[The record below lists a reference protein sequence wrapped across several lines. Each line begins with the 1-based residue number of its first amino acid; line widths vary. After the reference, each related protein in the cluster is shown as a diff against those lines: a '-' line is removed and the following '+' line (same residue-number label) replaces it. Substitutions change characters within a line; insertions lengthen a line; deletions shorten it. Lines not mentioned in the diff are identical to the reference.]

1 MELTRQKELIT
12 RYITEVW
19 DEGNTNNLSM
29 YLHPNFKDF
38 SLPEEL
44 SPDANG
50 LKEWVDLTH
59 QSLQPQTIIE
69 EHLAEP
75 DRCIIRISMHLKHVG
90 LWRGIPATGITAT
103 THGYRSFLLK
113 DGLILEHRALID
125 GNTLERQLSSTT
137 ITGCKAKPA
146 GN

>member
-1 MELTRQKELIT
+1 MELTTQKKLIA
-12 RYITEVW
+12 RFIAEVW
-19 DEGNTNNLSM
+19 NEGNTSNLSIF
-29 YLHPNFKDF
+29 LHPDFKDF
-38 SLPEEL
+38 SLPEGL

-50 LKEWVDLTH
+50 LKEWVSLTH
-59 QSLQPQTIIE
+59 QSFQPQTIIE

-75 DRCIIRISMHLKHVG
+75 DKCMVRISMHMKHIG

-103 THGYRSFLLK
+103 THGYRCFLLK

-137 ITGCKAKPA
+137 ITGCQVKPVA
-146 GN
+146 H